1 MSLNQDKKNIAIV
14 VNPLAGSGRGV
25 ELAKKIISL
34 LLPHGLTP
42 RLFIDNW
49 PAHFNGFTD
58 IWIVGGDGTL
68 HYFINHYPD
77 IQLPLVIFPGGSGND
92 FHWMLYG
99 NKSLEELIEIAL
111 TANPRKIDAGRC
123 NGKLFLN
130 GTGVGFEGVVAK
142 SLAGKNKKKGKASFF
157 TEVIKKIIT
166 YREQSFQISN
176 EQVNLRGKYL
186 IISIMNGHR
195 AGGGFHIAPKASILD
210 GLLEVTIIDP
220 LSIVKRLRYLPVI
233 EKGKH
238 LELPFVHHFK
248 STSLQI
254 SSNQDMDAHLDGEY
268 FSTNYIEIET
278 LPGKFFFRY

>member
-1 MSLNQDKKNIAIV
+1 MNQDKKNIAIV
-14 VNPLAGSGRGV
+14 VNPVAGSGRGV
-25 ELAKKIISL
+25 ALAKNIISL
-34 LLPHGLTP
+34 LLPNALTP

-49 PAHFNGFTD
+49 PSHFDGFTD

-99 NKSLEELIEIAL
+99 YKSLEKLIEIAL
-111 TANPRKIDAGRC
+111 TAIPQKVDAGRC
-123 NGKLFLN
+123 NGRLFLN

-142 SLAGKNKKKGKASFF
+142 SLTGKNKKKGKASFF
-157 TEVIKKIIT
+157 KEVIKKIIT
-166 YREQSFQISN
+166 YREQSFHIFN
-176 EQVNLRGKYL
+176 EQINLRGRYL

-195 AGGGFHIAPKASILD
+195 AGGGFHIAPGASITD
-210 GLLEVTIIDP
+210 GLLEVTIIDH
-220 LSIVKRLRYLPVI
+220 LSILKRLRYLPVI

-238 LELPFVHHFK
+238 LKLPFVHHFK
-248 STSLQI
+248 SASLQI
-254 SSNQDMDAHLDGEY
+254 SSYQDMDAHLDGEY

-278 LPGKFFFRY
+278 LPGKFFFRH

>member
-1 MSLNQDKKNIAIV
+1 MNQDKKNIAIV

-25 ELAKKIISL
+25 ELAKKITSL
-34 LLPHGLTP
+34 LLPNALTP
-42 RLFIDNW
+42 HLFIDNW
-49 PAHFNGFTD
+49 PAHFNAFTD

-111 TANPRKIDAGRC
+111 SANPQKVDSGRC
-123 NGKLFLN
+123 NGRLFLN

-142 SLAGKNKKKGKASFF
+142 SLTGKNKKKGKASFYKA
-157 TEVIKKIIT
+157 VLKKIIT
-166 YREQSFQISN
+166 YREQSFHLFTEHIKLQ
-176 EQVNLRGKYL
+176 GKYL

-195 AGGGFHIAPKASILD
+195 AGGGFHIAPGASITD

-220 LSIVKRLRYLPVI
+220 LSILKRLRYLPVI

-238 LELPFVHHFK
+238 LKLPFVHHFK
-248 STSLQI
+248 SASLQI
-254 SSNQDMDAHLDGEY
+254 SSDQDMDAHLDGEY
-268 FSTNYIEIET
+268 FSSNYIAIET
-278 LPGKFFFRY
+278 LPGKFLFRY